1 MESFKYFSL
10 VGMLIFGTLS
20 SIFSKVV
27 YQTEGEDLNGHAKL
41 FRKPWCAC
49 STFMPRRPASPPLL
63 PAHKR
68 REGRTNSIQRTAM
81 PAAQQLGAHTDR
93 LCCWECRATTSLM
106 FVAMAFCLPIGTA
119 LRAQRRRQQRHA
131 AAQDGSAPLL
141 DSHQHGGAPPRASS
155 LCGRARLRPG
165 SAAAPAAGSHERARA
180 QTARTS
186 TPASGASCCSRCQ
199 WRST

>member
-49 STFMPRRPASPPLL
+49 STFMPRCAASPLLL

-68 REGRTNSIQRTAM
+68 SKACTNRLQRTATAT
-81 PAAQQLGAHTDR
+81 PAAQQLGAH
-93 LCCWECRATTSLM
+93 
-106 FVAMAFCLPIGTA
+106 
-119 LRAQRRRQQRHA
+119 
-131 AAQDGSAPLL
+131 
-141 DSHQHGGAPPRASS
+141 
-155 LCGRARLRPG
+155 
-165 SAAAPAAGSHERARA
+165 
-180 QTARTS
+180 
-186 TPASGASCCSRCQ
+186 
-199 WRST
+199 